1 MPVRIRHI
9 DTILPGFSHG
19 RKRASRFP
27 RAGSSRPGAA
37 SGGSSTMGTPL
48 ASGPSVHGPVADSL
62 EPFPGMTA

>member
-19 RKRASRFP
+19 RERASRFR

-37 SGGSSTMGTPL
+37 SGGCSTTGTPL
-48 ASGPSVHGPVADSL
+48 SSGPSVHGSVAECL